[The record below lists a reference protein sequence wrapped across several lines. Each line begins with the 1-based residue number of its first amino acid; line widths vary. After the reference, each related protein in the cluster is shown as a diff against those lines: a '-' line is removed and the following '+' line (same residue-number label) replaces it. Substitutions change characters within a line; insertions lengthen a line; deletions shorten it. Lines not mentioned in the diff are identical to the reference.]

1 MDSGPEAESDR
12 LTTYEEELE
21 QWALNDC
28 SAVINSPGDD
38 AMKALFRRWRAT
50 RSKPVTVTGTVTPQ
64 SLDRAWTSFVSRWNT
79 EGPEA
84 FQQKLM
90 RREEQ
95 HSRLSVQALV
105 SQICQLSWDADRECC
120 FAHYRL
126 GCPGCRGYSVVR
138 PSAADWDRIT
148 NSTPL
153 SETERKLVELYQRA
167 LHEARCDE
175 ESRPVGG
182 LSRMPPHSLERPR
195 ATPLA
200 APSYHPSA
208 QASGRGIA
216 DAVEWDRRAR
226 EYHDPDAHAAERH
239 DDYRRAP
246 RLPPRCCGV
255 AGSAKSARS
264 LVRLTNCARTPTNG
278 GGTPI
283 CRDVC

>member
-12 LTTYEEELE
+12 LTTYEEVLE

-28 SAVINSPGDD
+28 SAVTNSPGDD

-105 SQICQLSWDADRECC
+105 SQICQLSWDADRECF

-148 NSTPL
+148 NSTP
-153 SETERKLVELYQRA
+153 
-167 LHEARCDE
+167 
-175 ESRPVGG
+175 
-182 LSRMPPHSLERPR
+182 
-195 ATPLA
+195 PLRNR
-200 APSYHPSA
+200 A
-208 QASGRGIA
+208 QAGG
-216 DAVEWDRRAR
+216 AVPAR
-226 EYHDPDAHAAERH
+226 
-239 DDYRRAP
+239 
-246 RLPPRCCGV
+246 V
-255 AGSAKSARS
+255 A
-264 LVRLTNCARTPTNG
+264 
-278 GGTPI
+278 
-283 CRDVC
+283 